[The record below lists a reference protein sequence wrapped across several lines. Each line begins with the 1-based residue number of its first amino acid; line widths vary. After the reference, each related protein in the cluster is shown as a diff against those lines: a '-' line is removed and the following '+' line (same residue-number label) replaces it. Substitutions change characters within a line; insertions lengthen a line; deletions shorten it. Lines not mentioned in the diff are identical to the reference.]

1 MRGQNLMAS
10 SALVLGLLFLP
21 TAWAVDPATL
31 ANKGS
36 GTIAACA
43 SCHGP
48 DGAGQSTF
56 PRLAGMNANYLRK
69 QLDDF
74 ENGSRANAVME
85 PIAKAL
91 TPEDRVAITAY
102 YAAMPVPGT
111 DTAAAPGPEPDEGD
125 PGARLALRGNW
136 DEGIPACV
144 QCHGPGG
151 MGVGDAFPA
160 IAAQPADYIAAQ
172 LRAWQEGTR
181 QNDPIELM
189 RHLSARLS
197 ASDIQAV
204 SAWFSQQPASTAGGG
219 Q

>member
-36 GTIAACA
+36 GTMAACA

-111 DTAAAPGPEPDEGD
+111 DTAAAPGPEPW
-125 PGARLALRGNW
+125 R
-136 DEGIPACV
+136 
-144 QCHGPGG
+144 
-151 MGVGDAFPA
+151 
-160 IAAQPADYIAAQ
+160 
-172 LRAWQEGTR
+172 EGTR